1 MRFVA
6 MYVSNL
12 PLGVPEVSIP
22 ALAEPSNLVKSEEK
36 PCPDHRSESHSSNRK
51 GCHPLSE
58 CLQHVGGFTHRLI
71 LIKTL

>member
-12 PLGVPEVSIP
+12 PPGVPEVSIP

-36 PCPDHRSESHSSNRK
+36 PCPDHRPESHSSNGK
-51 GCHPLSE
+51 GCHPLSAYSMLE
-58 CLQHVGGFTHRLI
+58 VLHAV
-71 LIKTL
+71 